1 MAYTLRGRLESRLAA
16 SLLPLA
22 AALVLAA
29 ALPAWWP
36 AALAAVMIGVG
47 VALDVL
53 VYHRL
58 FPYQAGWLA
67 LPLGLVELGIVVG
80 LSLALGLDAPLWPAL
95 GFFAGA
101 WALAQVVGHALLPRI
116 RLEYGEDGGELGRR
130 GVTVGAG
137 VALMLVATG
146 GVAWATRPPTVTLA
160 AGVHEG
166 PLLLD
171 HEQRLEGEPG
181 AVVRGGI
188 VVLADGVVIEDL
200 AVIGGE
206 HGIAVDGATGVRL
219 ENVRISGAR
228 LDGINVRRGQVTVRD
243 CIVQSTEPHGQGI
256 DISFAFDLP
265 PSLVE
270 GCLVHGGQEGLVS
283 HSAHVLFRDNVVTG
297 TTLRGITVTE
307 MSMGAVEQNHVEDT
321 VGVGI
326 FCGDYSVCEISDNSV
341 RSTRP
346 DERSGDGHRAGFAIL
361 SHYGATATV
370 SGNTVT
376 DSPGGVAAANAELHH
391 EDD

>member
-16 SLLPLA
+16 TLLPLA
-22 AALVLAA
+22 VALVLAV

-36 AALAAVMIGVG
+36 AALAALMIGVG
-47 VALDVL
+47 VALDGL

-58 FPYQAGWLA
+58 LPYQAGWQA
-67 LPLGLVELGIVVG
+67 LPLGVVELGIVIG
-80 LSLALGLDAPLWPAL
+80 LSFALGLDAPLGPAL

-101 WALAQVVGHALLPRI
+101 WVFGQVVGHALLPRI
-116 RLEYGEDGGELGRR
+116 RLEYAEDGGEIGRQ
-130 GVTVGAG
+130 GVTVAAG

-146 GVAWATRPPTVTLA
+146 GVAWATRPPTVTLQ

-219 ENVRISGAR
+219 ENVRISGAQ

-256 DISFAFDLP
+256 DISFAIDLP

-283 HSAHVLFRDNVVTG
+283 HWAHVLFRDNVVTG
-297 TTLRGITVTE
+297 MTLRGITVTE
-307 MSMGAVEQNHVEDT
+307 MSMGTVEENHVEDT

-346 DERSGDGHRAGFAIL
+346 DDRSGDGHRAGFAIL

-370 SGNTVT
+370 SGNTVV
-376 DSPGGVAAANAELHH
+376 DSPGGIAAANAELRE